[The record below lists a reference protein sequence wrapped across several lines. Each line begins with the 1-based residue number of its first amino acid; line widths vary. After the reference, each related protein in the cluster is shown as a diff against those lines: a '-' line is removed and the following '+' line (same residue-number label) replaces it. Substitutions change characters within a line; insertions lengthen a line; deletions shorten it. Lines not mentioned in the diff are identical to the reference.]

1 MLKMGDAIRLQREHV
16 GLSQSGLAEKLAL
29 TRQAVSNWERDLSY
43 PDADML
49 VQLAT
54 ILNCDVRVLL
64 GIKQQLEWQGWL
76 RTRLQNI
83 QEVMQLPKG
92 TPHPDVIAVAK
103 QYIKELY
110 GLLRHEP
117 NPSPQLLD
125 ITDVLAQVYRKLD
138 TTKNPEALLNRM
150 VNYIRVKAKAGYYT
164 FPTPQESLLG
174 ELAWI
179 GAKAG
184 WNGAYMSDFSDKR
197 QFYGLLEPMPRRD

>member
-1 MLKMGDAIRLQREHV
+1 MLKMGDAIRLQREHI
-16 GLSQSGLAEKLAL
+16 GLSQSGLAAQLAL

-49 VQLAT
+49 VQLST
-54 ILNCDVRVLL
+54 VLNCDVRVLL
-64 GIKQQLEWQGWL
+64 GIKQRVEWQGWL
-76 RTRLQNI
+76 RTRLQDV
-83 QEVMQLPKG
+83 QEIMVLPKG
-92 TPHPDVIAVAK
+92 TPQPDVVAVAK

-117 NPSPQLLD
+117 NPTPQLLD

-138 TTKNPEALLNRM
+138 TAKNPVALLNRM
-150 VNYIRVKAKAGYYT
+150 VNYIRVKAKAGYYI
-164 FPTPQESLLG
+164 FPKPQESLLG
-174 ELAWI
+174 ELAWF

-197 QFYGLLEPMPRRD
+197 QFYGLLERMPRRD

>member
-49 VQLAT
+49 VQLST
-54 ILNCDVRVLL
+54 VLNCDVRVLL
-64 GIKQQLEWQGWL
+64 SIKQRVEWQGWL
-76 RTRLQNI
+76 RTRLQDVEEI
-83 QEVMQLPKG
+83 MTLPKG
-92 TPHPDVIAVAK
+92 TPHPDVVSVAK
-103 QYIKELY
+103 QYIKELD
-110 GLLRHEP
+110 GLLRYEP
-117 NPSPQLLD
+117 NPTPQLLD

-138 TTKNPEALLNRM
+138 TAKNPEALLNRM
-150 VNYIRVKAKAGYYT
+150 VNYIRVKAKAGNYI
-164 FPTPQESLLG
+164 FPRPQESLLG
-174 ELAWI
+174 ELAWF

>member
-1 MLKMGDAIRLQREHV
+1 MLKMGDAIRLQREHI
-16 GLSQSGLAEKLAL
+16 GLSQSGLAEQLAL

-49 VQLAT
+49 VQLSSV
-54 ILNCDVRVLL
+54 LNCDIRVLL
-64 GIKQQLEWQGWL
+64 GIKQRVEWQGWL
-76 RTRLQNI
+76 RTRLQDV
-83 QEVMQLPKG
+83 QEIMTLPKG
-92 TPHPDVIAVAK
+92 TPQPDVKSVAK

-117 NPSPQLLD
+117 NPTPQLLD

-138 TTKNPEALLNRM
+138 TAKNPEALLNRM
-150 VNYIRVKAKAGYYT
+150 VNYIRVKAKAGYYI
-164 FPTPQESLLG
+164 FPKPQESLLG
-174 ELAWI
+174 ELAWF

>member
-1 MLKMGDAIRLQREHV
+1 MLKMGDAIRLQREHI
-16 GLSQSGLAEKLAL
+16 GLSQSGLAEQLAL

-49 VQLAT
+49 VQLSSV
-54 ILNCDVRVLL
+54 LNCDVRVLL
-64 GIKQQLEWQGWL
+64 GIKQRVEWQGWL
-76 RTRLQNI
+76 RTRLQDV
-83 QEVMQLPKG
+83 QEIMTLPKG
-92 TPHPDVIAVAK
+92 TPQPDVKSVAK

-117 NPSPQLLD
+117 NPTPQLLD

-138 TTKNPEALLNRM
+138 TAKNPEALLNRM
-150 VNYIRVKAKAGYYT
+150 VNYIRVKAKAGYYI
-164 FPTPQESLLG
+164 FPKPQESLLG
-174 ELAWI
+174 ELAWF